1 MVDESASEAEYRK
14 LIEAYCTLLNKGLQ
28 ERWDKMRKDLYANEQ
43 QEVIS
48 ALIARQVTL
57 ATCLARGPNI
67 CNWHLGP
74 LVLRTMID
82 AYITLAWILEDPEKR
97 SRLFILY
104 GLGQEKLQIEHLK
117 ASKSEDDP
125 RIEQLINAR
134 EDWVN
139 SQRYTFMTDVD
150 IGAWSGISARE
161 MAEQVGEL
169 NLYNFAY
176 TPFSA
181 CGHNMWNHVG
191 RFNLETCTNPLHK
204 YHRIPTNPDFGSDFD
219 VVMNSAKYLE
229 KTFRK
234 VDEKLG
240 LTCST
245 VLPLDYWR
253 AYFERT
259 HADNKDAS

>member
-1 MVDESASEAEYRK
+1 MVDESVTEEKYGR
-14 LIEAYCTLLNKGLQ
+14 LIEEYCALLNKGLQ
-28 ERWDKMRKDLYANEQ
+28 ERWDKMPKDLYANEK
-43 QEVIS
+43 QEVIG

-57 ATCLARGPNI
+57 ATYVARGPNI

-74 LVLRTMID
+74 ILLRTMID
-82 AYITLAWILEDPEKR
+82 AYITLAWILEEPEKR

-117 ASKSEDDP
+117 TSKKEYDP
-125 RIEQLINAR
+125 RVEQLIDAR

-150 IGAWSGISARE
+150 IGSWSGLTTRE
-161 MAEQVGEL
+161 MADQVGEL
-169 NLYNFAY
+169 NLYNFSY

-191 RFNLETCTNPLHK
+191 RFNLETCINPLHK
-204 YHRIPTNPDFGSDFD
+204 LHRIPANPELDADFD

-240 LTCST
+240 LTCT
-245 VLPLDYWR
+245 TILPLDYWH
-253 AYFERT
+253 AHFEGARGESE
-259 HADNKDAS
+259 DAS